1 MLRCLR
7 FVSAGESHGPS
18 LTAILEG
25 LPAGL
30 SVNRAALR
38 REMVRRRR
46 GFGRSARMR
55 MESDPVAITGGVV
68 AGKTTGGPVA
78 LHVPNADYAN
88 WRDKEIAPMTV
99 PRPGHVDFAATV
111 KYGYDDLRHGSER
124 GSARET
130 AMRLAAGALCKQ
142 LLAQFDIEVGGW
154 VARIGSLDTC
164 TPRGGPQAASSP
176 NVPVNQRTSVSKAPQ
191 GTQSPRRW
199 IAQARESAF
208 ALGNKE
214 LDDQARRMI
223 HATMKAHDT
232 LGGVLAV
239 AALGVP
245 IGLGSHVQWD
255 RRLDARLAGALMSIP
270 AIKGVEIGSAF
281 ANAGAC
287 GTAVHDAFVVD
298 EEKCVGRKSNRAGG
312 IEGGISNG
320 QPVVARLAMKPISTT
335 LTSQESVDLANG
347 RPQAMRY
354 ERSDFCAVTRALP
367 IAEAV
372 LALVLAD
379 ALLEKL
385 GGDHLDEMRE
395 RFAGLPTGRVAD
407 FHLRNAPWHMS
418 YEGTGEL

>member
-18 LTAILEG
+18 LTAIVEG

-30 SVNRAALR
+30 PIDCVAMQHEMAR
-38 REMVRRRR
+38 RQQ

-55 MESDPVAITGGVV
+55 MESDQVNITGGVV

-78 LHVPNADYAN
+78 LHVENVDYPNWHGKD
-88 WRDKEIAPMTV
+88 IAPMTV
-99 PRPGHVDFAATV
+99 PRPGHVDFAAAV

-130 AMRLAAGALCKQ
+130 AMRVAAGALCKQ
-142 LLAQFDIEVGGW
+142 LLAQFNIEVGGW
-154 VARIGSLDTC
+154 VAQIGHCVTLPPC
-164 TPRGGPQAASSP
+164 GGLLPKILMEQDVASG
-176 NVPVNQRTSVSKAPQ
+176 KECGKQ
-191 GTQSPRRW
+191 GDVVPRRCME
-199 IAQARESAF
+199 QARASAF
-208 ALGNKE
+208 ALGNRE
-214 LDDQARRMI
+214 LDDQVHQAI
-223 HATMKAHDT
+223 HACMKAHDT

-270 AIKGVEIGSAF
+270 AIKGVEIGDAF
-281 ANAGAC
+281 ANAAAR
-287 GTAVHDAFVVD
+287 GTAAHDAFVVD
-298 EEKCVGRKSNRAGG
+298 EKKCVGRKSNHAGG

-320 QPVVARLAMKPISTT
+320 QPLVATLAMKPISTT
-335 LTSQESVDLANG
+335 LTPQESVDLASG
-347 RPQAMRY
+347 RPQAMGY

-367 IAEAV
+367 IGEAM

-379 ALLEKL
+379 VLLEKL
-385 GGDHLDEMRE
+385 GGDHLEELRE
-395 RFAGLPTGRVAD
+395 RFARLPVGKMTD
-407 FHLRNAPWHMS
+407 FHMSNASWRMN
-418 YEGTGEL
+418 YEANS

>member
-7 FVSAGESHGPS
+7 FVSGGESHGPE
-18 LTAILEG
+18 LTAIVEG

-30 SVNRAALR
+30 AVDRAALQ
-38 REMVRRRR
+38 REMARRRQ

-78 LHVPNADYAN
+78 LHIPNADYAN
-88 WRDKEIAPMTV
+88 WRDREIAPMTV

-111 KYGYDDLRHGSER
+111 KYGYDDLRCGSER

-130 AMRLAAGALCKQ
+130 AMRVAAGALCRQ
-142 LLAQFDIEVGGW
+142 LLARFDIEVGGW
-154 VARIGSLDTC
+154 VARIGSLLTADNHA
-164 TPRGGPQAASSP
+164 GGEGDCSRC
-176 NVPVNQRTSVSKAPQ
+176 VR
-191 GTQSPRRW
+191 
-199 IAQARESAF
+199 QARRSTF

-214 LDDQARRMI
+214 LDNQVRRMI

-255 RRLDARLAGALMSIP
+255 RRLDARLAGALTSIP

-281 ANAGAC
+281 ANAEAC
-287 GTAVHDAFVVD
+287 GTAVYDAFVVD
-298 EEKCVGRKSNRAGG
+298 ENKCIGRAGNRAGG

-320 QPVVARLAMKPISTT
+320 QPVVARLAMKPINTT
-335 LTSQESVDLANG
+335 LTPLQSVHLVDG

-367 IAEAV
+367 IAEAM

-379 ALLEKL
+379 ALVEKL
-385 GGDHLDEMRE
+385 GGDHLDEMQE
-395 RFAGLPTGRVAD
+395 RFARLPTGRVAD
-407 FHLRNAPWHMS
+407 FHLRNASWRMR
-418 YEGTGEL
+418 YEGTGNYEYGRSIT